1 MLRYPRLFL
10 GVLGVLLLL
19 AVADQAFAKY
29 SQFDECAIEHQA
41 SGHDQSSCNCACHQ
55 IAGTLP
61 AVVVFLHKPLRSLS
75 NIIALPIDP
84 LEALPSAI
92 DHPPQLA

>member
-10 GVLGVLLLL
+10 GVLGVLLLV
-19 AVADQAFAKY
+19 AVTNQAVAKY
-29 SQFDECAIEHQA
+29 SKFDECAIDHQA

-84 LEALPSAI
+84 LEELPSAI

>member
-1 MLRYPRLFL
+1 MLRFSRLFL
-10 GVLGVLLLL
+10 GVIGVLLLV
-19 AVADQAFAKY
+19 AVADQAVAKY
-29 SQFDECAIEHQA
+29 SKFDECAIEHQA

-61 AVVVFLHKPLRSLS
+61 VVVVFLQRPLRSLS
-75 NIIALPIDP
+75 NIIAPPIDP